1 MKECFLHVS
10 DPFLGNERSA
20 MTGNHGK
27 NVRQARNKIMQ
38 VRHFRHDSDMV
49 EWCSNQV
56 PKVPQMGHLQGVVKL
71 HASAKAV
78 CALPEGGGSFC
89 LLFQTLKSCRGQRG
103 VPASAR
109 VGSRRI
115 TKSMTERCFLHDFDS
130 EKYLWTRTV
139 NVLQTIQF

>member
-1 MKECFLHVS
+1 MKECFLHVA
-10 DPFLGNERSA
+10 DRCLGNERSA

-89 LLFQTLKSCRGQRG
+89 LLFQTLKSCRGTARDACVGQGRVATDHQKHDG
-103 VPASAR
+103 KVFPA
-109 VGSRRI
+109 
-115 TKSMTERCFLHDFDS
+115 
-130 EKYLWTRTV
+130 
-139 NVLQTIQF
+139 